1 MAEEGAV
8 KRKPIG
14 ELDQINAA
22 LDILECLSFI
32 LSTIVI
38 EASLTSLEGIK
49 GDVVDGVELV
59 VAVDLRVDEQS
70 DGFGCAVLL

>member
-22 LDILECLSFI
+22 LDVLECLNFI
-32 LSTIVI
+32 LSAIVI
-38 EASLTSLEGIK
+38 EASLGSLEGIE

-59 VAVDLRVDEQS
+59 VAVDL
-70 DGFGCAVLL
+70 